1 MSDPKIFDK
10 ILTEIIRQEKGIT
23 KCILTDKTGLTIANV
38 SKLSYYPV
46 DVDSIGAIASAVFC
60 ASEEQGKNL
69 QIGDL
74 EIVTSE
80 FSEGKIFASACGK
93 GVLSVVSKL
102 KVNKENLKR
111 AFTPEI
117 FATDEAYK
125 LVKKGIPFREAYRQV
140 AKNIHGLKSLDPD
153 KSISSRK
160 HLGAAGNLGLEKIE
174 KKMKAEWKILSKEKK
189 QFDKK
194 KKALILNSQ

>member
-1 MSDPKIFDK
+1 MECTGMSDPKAFDK
-10 ILTEIIRQEKGIT
+10 ILTEIIRQDKGI
-23 KCILTDKTGLTIANV
+23 KKVILVDKTGLTIANV

-93 GVLSVVSKL
+93 GVLCVVSEAE
-102 KVNKENLKR
+102 VNIGLIRLVMKKQGVQLAEELDKFL
-111 AFTPEI
+111 AVEPLSPKDAEL
-117 FATDEAYK
+117 DE
-125 LVKKGIPFREAYRQV
+125 ED
-140 AKNIHGLKSLDPD
+140 LKSAL
-153 KSISSRK
+153 
-160 HLGAAGNLGLEKIE
+160 AELERV
-174 KKMKAEWKILSKEKK
+174 
-189 QFDKK
+189 
-194 KKALILNSQ
+194 